1 MHTSLSTILCSAY
14 NHSTADT
21 MREQYHDTK
30 ALPAVGTAVW
40 HLILAMIA
48 KAVLTVF
55 TFGMKVVM

>member
-1 MHTSLSTILCSAY
+1 ME
-14 NHSTADT
+14 
-21 MREQYHDTK
+21 EQYHDTK

-55 TFGMKVVM
+55 TFGMKVVI